1 MNGHL
6 MRTIWVRAFRC
17 VLGPAAAATA
27 VLFLALSPVGV
38 LAAPYRVPNSVL
50 SAKSVSLR
58 LGDVLH
64 VLGRGISAGD
74 TRFSKPTA
82 MGECTSTPPVTDYT
96 ANFAG
101 PLRTKGVLTVISDVY
116 TYKSAAGPVC
126 HLKYDISENKI
137 LGSTLGKMTIV
148 DGVGSQAFL
157 LDTTGPKTKEAPV
170 YTLGLNF
177 ARGVYRALIIVQ
189 SNRTIKAS
197 DMIKLGKIMDARMQ
211 RTR

>member
-1 MNGHL
+1 MKGHL
-6 MRTIWVRAFRC
+6 MRMIRVRAFRG
-17 VLGPAAAATA
+17 VLGSAAAATA
-27 VLFLALSPVGV
+27 VLLLALFPVGV
-38 LAAPYRVPNSVL
+38 LAAPLRVPNSAP

-74 TRFSKPTA
+74 TRSSKPTA
-82 MGECTSTPPVTDYT
+82 MGECTSTPPLTDYT

-116 TYKSAAGPVC
+116 TYQTAAGPVC
-126 HLKYDISENKI
+126 HLKYDIFENKI
-137 LGSTLGKMTIV
+137 LGSTLGKMTTV
-148 DGVGSQAFL
+148 HGVGSQAFL

-170 YTLGLNF
+170 YTVGLNF

-189 SNRTIKAS
+189 SNRTIRAS
-197 DMIKLGKIMDARMQ
+197 DMIKLGKIMDGRMQ
-211 RTR
+211 HTG

>member
-1 MNGHL
+1 S
-6 MRTIWVRAFRC
+6 
-17 VLGPAAAATA
+17 VLGPIVAAAAMLLLA
-27 VLFLALSPVGV
+27 VPPAGA
-38 LAAPYRVPNSVL
+38 LAAPHRAPSYAP

-58 LGDVLH
+58 LGDVLQ
-64 VLGRGISAGD
+64 VLGRGFSAGD
-74 TRFSKPTA
+74 TRSSKPTA

-96 ANFAG
+96 VNFMG

-137 LGSTLGKMTIV
+137 LGRTLGEMTTV
-148 DGVGSQAFL
+148 HGVGSQAFL

-189 SNRTIKAS
+189 SNQKINAAEL
-197 DMIKLGKIMDARMQ
+197 IKLGKLVDGRM
-211 RTR
+211 RHTR